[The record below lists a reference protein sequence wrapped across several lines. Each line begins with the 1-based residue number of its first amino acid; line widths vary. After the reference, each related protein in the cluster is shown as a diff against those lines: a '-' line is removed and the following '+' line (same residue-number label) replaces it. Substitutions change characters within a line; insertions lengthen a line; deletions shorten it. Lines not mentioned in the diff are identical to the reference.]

1 MRSQTGAIPVVNE
14 NDTVA
19 VEQLR
24 FGDNDT
30 LSAQV
35 CMVHGR
41 AYRAAAFLVWG

>member
-1 MRSQTGAIPVVNE
+1 MVNE

-24 FGDNDT
+24 FSENDT

-35 CMVHGR
+35 GVGAVR
-41 AYRAAAFLVWG
+41 ALPQQIEAG